1 MVQVV
6 IAARGGRKAKSR
18 CADAL
23 DGHDR
28 AGLVCVMLEDM
39 LDAVA
44 RCAAVAQAWVVTP
57 TAELAGIAAERGA
70 KVVRQARPSG
80 LNPALL
86 QAVTEI
92 SEHAPYAPIL
102 MLPGDLP
109 LLEPDDLAAAALLV
123 RTHAVVLASA
133 LDGGTGLLAL
143 RAGANLPPAFGSD
156 SFWRHAMAAER
167 RGLSVGLLATNSLS
181 RDVDRPEDLIGVC
194 EAGPDSRTAIFLR
207 KRLQPRIRS

>member
-6 IAARGGRKAKSR
+6 IAARGGLRAKSR

-23 DGHDR
+23 NARDR
-28 AGLVCVMLEDM
+28 ARLVCVMLEDM

-44 RCAAVAQAWVVTP
+44 RCAAVTQAWVTTP
-57 TAELAGIAAERGA
+57 TAEIAEIAAGRGA
-70 KVVRQARPSG
+70 KVVRQARPNG
-80 LNPALL
+80 LNRALR
-86 QAVTEI
+86 QAAAEV
-92 SEHAPYAPIL
+92 SEQAPYAPIL

-143 RAGANLPPAFGSD
+143 RAGADLPPAFGPD
-156 SFWRHAMAAER
+156 SFWLHATAAEQ
-167 RGLSVGLLATNSLS
+167 RGLSVGLIATGSLS
-181 RDVDRPEDLIGVC
+181 RDVDRPEDLLGVC
-194 EAGPDSRTAIFLR
+194 ETGPGSRTAAFLR